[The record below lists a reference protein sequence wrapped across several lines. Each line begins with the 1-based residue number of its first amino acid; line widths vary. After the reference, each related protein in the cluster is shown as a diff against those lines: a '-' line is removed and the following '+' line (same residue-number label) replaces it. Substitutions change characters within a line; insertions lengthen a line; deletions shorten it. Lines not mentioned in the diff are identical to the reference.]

1 MFTDEHHDETNEPMP
16 QYEPG
21 LTFEKVWAMMQESNR
36 KFEKSCEEWDKRFEK
51 DREIWQKQSEEVNRK
66 LMETARLIGELR
78 EEYKNRW
85 GELVETLVSG
95 NLLRLLRERGILV
108 NKLKQRVS
116 QAHGEPNYEL
126 DIVAQNG
133 DEVVIV
139 EVKSVLNPESVKH
152 FLHQLKLVR
161 KESKRFRQ
169 KKIIGAV
176 AFLKEHCD
184 ASGMA
189 INQGLLVIRAT
200 GDSAEVINDRDFVPK
215 RF

>member
-85 GELVETLVSG
+85 GELVETLVFG
-95 NLLRLLRERGILV
+95 NLLRLLRERGVLV
-108 NKLKQRVS
+108 NK
-116 QAHGEPNYEL
+116 NYPGMIPGHVLFDNE
-126 DIVAQNG
+126 IEAFETHVA
-133 DEVVIV
+133 
-139 EVKSVLNPESVKH
+139 
-152 FLHQLKLVR
+152 
-161 KESKRFRQ
+161 
-169 KKIIGAV
+169 
-176 AFLKEHCD
+176 
-184 ASGMA
+184 
-189 INQGLLVIRAT
+189 
-200 GDSAEVINDRDFVPK
+200 
-215 RF
+215 